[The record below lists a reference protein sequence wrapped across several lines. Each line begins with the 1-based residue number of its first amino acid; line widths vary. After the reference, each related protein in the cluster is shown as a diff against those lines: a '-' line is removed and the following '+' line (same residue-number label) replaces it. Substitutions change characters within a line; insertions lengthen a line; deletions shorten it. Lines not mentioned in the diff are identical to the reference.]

1 MTLINSRDGKYG
13 NSEAVFSLAVSDTN
27 EHDLPDVD
35 GDDSDGGD
43 GYNAVD
49 ERALATKIV
58 NNQDQDATA
67 RLEGATQEDAG
78 FSEPITV
85 VDSVT
90 VSAGGGLAV
99 LSADPDV
106 PLDWYRV
113 VVSFGTAP
121 SGANETKVVY
131 MDA

>member
-1 MTLINSRDGKYG
+1 MTITNSRDGTYG
-13 NSEAVFSLAVSDTN
+13 NEETVFTLAVSDTN
-27 EHDLPDVD
+27 EHDFPDVD
-35 GDDSDGGD
+35 GDDSGGGD

-49 ERALATKIV
+49 ARAVATKVV
-58 NNQDQDATA
+58 NDQDQGATV
-67 RLEGATQEDAG
+67 RLEGATQEDRT
-78 FSEPITV
+78 FSEPVTV

-90 VSAGGGLAV
+90 VSSGGGIAV

-121 SGANETKVVY
+121 SGGSETKVVY
-131 MDA
+131 MES